1 MESNQELIDAYLNNY
16 QHSKQSQNQRKSSLK
31 YFFGVDHFNGTDIE
45 YFIPSDN
52 CINIVKIPN
61 KDIFDITTPILKEYF
76 VWLKNLDT
84 INITTKRNKWN
95 ILISFLNYTMEDHEE
110 FLIRIPQK
118 TVNWRGCNGNGKE
131 VKEIATTEEIEQ
143 ILQHFKLY
151 NFKHYLIFRL
161 LIETGMRKGE
171 LINAKYGDLN
181 IEKRYIR
188 TTGKTEDVAY
198 YYSKELAHFLKQY
211 LNEREKISL
220 DNKILFLT
228 NRIEKY
234 SNRIF
239 NILLKN
245 ACKKLGIEKNITCHT
260 FRRSINTYRKKMG
273 CNLEDRKIL
282 LNHKVNDVNI
292 ESYLIYDHEEYLAL
306 FDNNNP
312 YENLNL

>member
-1 MESNQELIDAYLNNY
+1 MESNQELINAYINNY

-31 YFFGVDHFNGTDIE
+31 YFFGENYFNYQE
-45 YFIPSDN
+45 H
-52 CINIVKIPN
+52 
-61 KDIFDITTPILKEYF
+61 IFKITTSKLKVYF

-110 FLIRIPQK
+110 FLIKIPKQ
-118 TVNWRGCNGNGKE
+118 TINWRGSNGDRKD
-131 VKEIATTEEIEQ
+131 VKEIASKEEIEQ
-143 ILQHFKLY
+143 ILQHFKKY

-171 LINAKYGDLN
+171 LINAKYNDIN

-220 DNKILFLT
+220 NNDTLFLT
-228 NRIEKY
+228 NRREKY
-234 SNRIF
+234 SNRPF
-239 NILLKN
+239 NLLLKN

-260 FRRSINTYRKKMG
+260 FRRTINTHRKKMG
-273 CNLEDRKIL
+273 CSNEDRKIL

-292 ESYLIYDHEEYLAL
+292 ESYLIMNREEYLVL
-306 FDNNNP
+306 FDKYNP
-312 YENLNL
+312 YKNLSL

>member
-1 MESNQELIDAYLNNY
+1 MENNQNLINAYLNNY

-31 YFFGVDHFNGTDIE
+31 YFFDKECFNYQGH
-45 YFIPSDN
+45 
-52 CINIVKIPN
+52 
-61 KDIFDITTPILKEYF
+61 IFKITTPKLKEYF

-84 INITTKRNKWN
+84 INITTKKNKWN
-95 ILISFLNYTMEDHEE
+95 ILVSFLNYTMEDQEE
-110 FLIRIPQK
+110 FLIKIPQK
-118 TVNWRGCNGNGKE
+118 TISWRGSNGNRKE
-131 VKEIATTEEIEQ
+131 VKEIASKEELEQ
-143 ILQHFKLY
+143 LLQHFKLF

-171 LINAKYGDLN
+171 LINAKYSDLN

-220 DNKILFLT
+220 NNDTLFLT
-228 NRIEKY
+228 NRLEKY
-234 SNRIF
+234 SNRPF
-239 NILLKN
+239 NLLLKN
-245 ACKKLGIEKNITCHT
+245 ACKILGIEKNITCHT
-260 FRRSINTYRKKMG
+260 FRRTINTFRKKIG
-273 CNLEDRKIL
+273 CSNEDRKIL

-292 ESYLIYDHEEYLAL
+292 ASYLIYDHKEYLSL
-306 FDNNNP
+306 YDKFNP

>member
-1 MESNQELIDAYLNNY
+1 MANNQELINAYINNY
-16 QHSKQSQNQRKSSLK
+16 QHSKQSQDNRKSSLK
-31 YFFGVDHFNGTDIE
+31 YFFGEDHFNGTDIE

-61 KDIFDITTPILKEYF
+61 KHIFEITTSILKGYF

-95 ILISFLNYTMEDHEE
+95 ILISFLNYTMEDHEA
-110 FLIRIPQK
+110 FLIKIPQK
-118 TVNWRGCNGNGKE
+118 TINWRGCNGDRKE
-131 VKEIATTEEIEQ
+131 IKEIASKEELEQ

-161 LIETGMRKGE
+161 LIDTGMRKGE
-171 LINAKYGDLN
+171 LINAKYSDLN
-181 IEKRYIR
+181 TEKRYIR

-211 LNEREKISL
+211 LNEREKISI
-220 DNKILFLT
+220 NNEILFLT

-234 SNRIF
+234 SNRAF
-239 NILLKN
+239 NLLLKN

-273 CNLEDRKIL
+273 CSNEDRKIL
-282 LNHKVNDVNI
+282 LNHKINDVNI
-292 ESYLIYDHEEYLAL
+292 ESYLIYDREEYLAL
-306 FDNNNP
+306 FDKYNP